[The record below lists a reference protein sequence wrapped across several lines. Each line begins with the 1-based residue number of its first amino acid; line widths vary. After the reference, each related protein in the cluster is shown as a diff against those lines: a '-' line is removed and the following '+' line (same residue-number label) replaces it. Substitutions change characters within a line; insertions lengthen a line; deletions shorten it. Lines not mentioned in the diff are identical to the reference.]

1 MATAQA
7 FRPGLFEELDRPA
20 LVSNAVCFGLG
31 LLLLALVL
39 RTPARPFEATSIDQ
53 LPRRVARLILSESEL
68 TQVTAP
74 AVVPRA
80 ERRSEEAQPPAVKT
94 TRVSPSTEAVGVP
107 ETAPEPSSEPGSPGG
122 GGGHGAGGRGAAM
135 AASATRAVA

>member
-1 MATAQA
+1 MASAQA
-7 FRPGLFEELDRPA
+7 FRPGLFEEVDRPA
-20 LVSNAVCFGLG
+20 LVSNAVCLGLG

-74 AVVPRA
+74 AVVPEA
-80 ERRSEEAQPPAVKT
+80 ERHADEARAPAVKT

-107 ETAPEPSSEPGSPGG
+107 EP
-122 GGGHGAGGRGAAM
+122 
-135 AASATRAVA
+135 ASAPSAES